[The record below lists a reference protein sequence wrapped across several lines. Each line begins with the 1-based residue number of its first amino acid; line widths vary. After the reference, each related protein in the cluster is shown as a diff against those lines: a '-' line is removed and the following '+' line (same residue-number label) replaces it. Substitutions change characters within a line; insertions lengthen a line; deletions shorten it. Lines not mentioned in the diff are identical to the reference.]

1 MQRFSFGVVLKA
13 LLLAV
18 LLAGTVVA
26 AFHLVFT
33 EPLIDQAI
41 GLEDVNH
48 TLNEAPHAGGDEP
61 IVSRNGQ
68 KIGLFV
74 GYGLYGLSWALLLS
88 VVFHLGQGFFCQLGV
103 RRTALLFGFL
113 VFWACALM
121 PFLKYPANPP
131 GVGEPDTVNV
141 RQQLYI
147 GIQFASAIGVV
158 GALALGRWVAARW
171 RLPQWV
177 VSGALL
183 ALSGAII
190 QLAFPAATD
199 PIRLP
204 MELVN
209 EFRAWSLAGLSLYW
223 LLVGLAFGGCL
234 GFFSR
239 PSKPATKLKPL
250 AQ

>member
-1 MQRFSFGVVLKA
+1 MQRISFGVVLKA

-26 AFHLVFT
+26 TFHLLFT

-41 GLEDVNH
+41 GYEDLNH

-74 GYGLYGLSWALLLS
+74 GYGLYGLSWALLLA
-88 VVFHLGQGFFCQLGV
+88 VVFHLGQGFFSKLGL
-103 RRTALLFGFL
+103 RQTGLIFALL

-131 GVGEPDTVNV
+131 GVGEPDTVNL
-141 RQQLYI
+141 RQQLYV
-147 GIQFASAIGVV
+147 GIQVASAVGIGV
-158 GALALGRWVAARW
+158 ALTLGRWLAAGW
-171 RLPQWV
+171 KLPEWAC
-177 VSGALL
+177 SGLSLL
-183 ALSGAII
+183 LSGIII
-190 QLAFPAATD
+190 QWSFPAATD

-223 LLVGLAFGGCL
+223 LIVGVAFGGL
-234 GFFSR
+234 LRFFTR
-239 PSKPATKLKPL
+239 KPQSVTNLTPL
-250 AQ
+250 PQ

>member
-1 MQRFSFGVVLKA
+1 MPRISFGVVLKS

-26 AFHLVFT
+26 TFHLFFT
-33 EPLIDQAI
+33 EPLIEQAI
-41 GLEDVNH
+41 GYEAVNH
-48 TLNEAPHAGGDEP
+48 TLNEAPHVGSDEP

-88 VVFHLGQGFFCQLGV
+88 VVFHLGQGFFGQLGL
-103 RRTALLFGFL
+103 RRTALIFGLL

-131 GVGEPDTVNV
+131 GVGEPATVNL
-141 RQQLYI
+141 RQQLYL
-147 GIQFASAIGVV
+147 GIQLASAVGVGV
-158 GALALGRWVAARW
+158 ALTLGRWLAARW
-171 RLPQWV
+171 RWSEWACSSV
-177 VSGALL
+177 LL
-183 ALSGAII
+183 VLSGAII
-190 QLAFPAATD
+190 QFVFPASTD

-223 LLVGLAFGGCL
+223 LIVGLAFGGL
-234 GFFSR
+234 LRFFTR
-239 PSKPATKLKPL
+239 PLQPSTKLKPL